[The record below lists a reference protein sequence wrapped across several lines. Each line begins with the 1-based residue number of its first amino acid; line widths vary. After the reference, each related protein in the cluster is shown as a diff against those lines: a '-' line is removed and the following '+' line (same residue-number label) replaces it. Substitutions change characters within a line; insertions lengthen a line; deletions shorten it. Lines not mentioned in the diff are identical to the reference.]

1 MGYKFMNH
9 GIRIRTGLSILLL
22 IAMLGANVGW
32 SAGRGEIIWRSF
44 LETGDV
50 DAAIEGF
57 SRALEED
64 SGDVMAQAGR
74 SYLSECRVDEGE
86 ALSAFLDALEAG
98 AASPEA
104 PLFLLEASRRVS
116 GREDAA
122 VMLER
127 LDALLQRGDVADH
140 VLDRMKFARAQLF
153 QQLGKWSDAETA
165 FRELNFLTQFWVCGP
180 FDNTEK
186 RGHSQAYGPEES
198 LDLSA
203 TYPGRRRDVSWRPLL
218 VDPYDGYI
226 DLHASVQPSHESTVY
241 LTMQIDSPGAQRAK
255 LSLGYAGAVKA
266 WINGE
271 LAMDVNRYH
280 AALPDQAEA
289 SCQLREGLNT
299 LLVKVSAPQKGQF
312 GLYARMIA
320 EDEIQQVALTP
331 DEQPDLKNDTPQP
344 GQQVEDNTFL
354 FEATSV
360 KQLKAL
366 GENAGRDPQRTLFYV
381 RMLSLLETADQN
393 DQSTNALM
401 GAMCKRYPGNPLLLR
416 HLGDTEPQDNRQRLA
431 YALVLESDPADLAA
445 FMGLLN
451 YYRNSAYATKGFELI
466 REWEKDHKV
475 PLSARILQAQMLRK
489 QGLAEAA
496 AGLLLEH
503 EDKLGG
509 EGYMLLLECLG
520 DSVSREQQLDI
531 LKRALED
538 DPMNAEVVHTL
549 RRIAMRNGNLDSVEV
564 FIKHEQRIDPFSVT
578 GKMDL
583 ALYHQANGDDAAAL
597 QALADI
603 QRISPDDFQ
612 THRMIAVANHA
623 LGNEGR
629 ALQALARAQEI
640 LPSDPWCIDYQELL
654 QPDEENYAAP
664 YLRDWREVEPPA
676 SLDLSKA
683 NYLTLMSQ
691 TIVKVFPNG
700 NSSRTVQEAVK
711 VLTDTG
717 VRMEQVRPI
726 YYEAGT
732 EDVVIKRAR
741 VYKPDGSAFD
751 APPARK
757 QSASSAADA
766 QARLYMDYMV
776 AVVQFPALE
785 KGCTID
791 LEYEVVSKNDNIF
804 ADFFGDQF
812 YIGDGRY
819 EPTADTEYVLI
830 TPKSRAFYWKYTGPN
845 YPASVLAG
853 SPPVLEAKPNI
864 IEENGERT
872 YQWRFTNLPA
882 LPREPLMPAAVEILP
897 YIKVT
902 TFETWSEMSDWY
914 WNLIENQL
922 KPGPVVKERLQF
934 VLQEYRRKRGL
945 DQERELTDWEK
956 VRAVNEYV
964 NTGIR
969 YLGLEFGIDG
979 FKPHKVDEICNAQY
993 GDCKDK
999 ASLAIAML
1007 GELGIEARM
1016 VILRT
1021 TDKGEIDYELP
1032 SLNLFNHA
1040 IYYLPD
1046 LDGKDYWIDG
1056 TATFFD
1062 ASELPPGDQGSYSLI
1077 IEPGGDYFFKRI
1089 RYSEAADNGGE
1100 YTTALR
1106 IDEQGNAEGIRI
1118 SEFRGLYNPI
1128 VRRTYENETKA
1139 KEVVERILVSRYPG
1153 GSSSNID
1160 LSNLEDYATSERLAY
1175 ELNIP
1180 QFGVKQ
1186 GNSLA
1191 FPTTLFSD
1199 DLSQRYAQLTAREY
1213 DLVLSYPWTRTNI
1226 TRFEMPKGG
1235 DAIQAPSNQKIESEF
1250 GEYVRTI
1257 KVDGNNIEIRE
1268 DLKFLPVRVEK
1279 DKYGEFR
1286 EFCRLVDLYQSENVI
1301 LNQ

>member
-1 MGYKFMNH
+1 MMNP
-9 GIRIRTGLSILLL
+9 IRTRFSILLL
-22 IAMLGANVGW
+22 VGLLGANVAW

-50 DAAIEGF
+50 AAAIEGF
-57 SRALEED
+57 DRTLEED
-64 SGDVMAQAGR
+64 ADDLMAQAGR
-74 SYLSECRVDEGE
+74 AYLSECRVEEGE
-86 ALSAFLDALEAG
+86 TLSAFLDALENG
-98 AASPEA
+98 ASSPEA
-104 PLFLLEASRRVS
+104 PLFLLEAYHRVS

-122 VMLER
+122 AMLER
-127 LDALLQRGDVADH
+127 LGALLQRDDLVSH
-140 VLDRMKFARAQLF
+140 VSDRALFARAQLL
-153 QQLGKWSDAETA
+153 QKLGKWSDAETA
-165 FRELNFLTQFWVCGP
+165 FGELNFLTQFWVCGP

-203 TYPGRRRDVSWRPLL
+203 TSPGRRRDVTWRPLL

-226 DLHASVQPSHESTVY
+226 DLHASVQPAQESTVY
-241 LTMQIDSPGAQRAK
+241 LASQVNSPSDQRVK

-266 WINGE
+266 WLNGV
-271 LAMDVNRYH
+271 LVMDVNRYH

-289 SCQLREGLNT
+289 ACELREGRNT
-299 LLVKVSAPQKGQF
+299 LLVKVSAPKEGAF
-312 GLYARMIA
+312 GLYARFVA
-320 EDEIQQVALTP
+320 DEELSEVALAT
-331 DEQPDLKNDTPQP
+331 DAQPDLKNDTPKP
-344 GQQVEDNTFL
+344 DQQVNDDAFL
-354 FEATSV
+354 FEATSI
-360 KQLKAL
+360 KQLKAF

-431 YALVLESDPADLAA
+431 YDLVLESDPDDLAA

-475 PLSARILQAQMLRK
+475 PLSARLLQAQMLRK
-489 QGLAEAA
+489 QGLGEAA
-496 AGLLLEH
+496 AGLLLQYE
-503 EDKLGG
+503 ENLGG
-509 EGYMLLLECLG
+509 EGLMLLLEFLG

-549 RRIAMRNGNLDSVEV
+549 RRIALRNGNLDSVDV
-564 FIKHEQRIDPFSVT
+564 FIKHENRIDPFSVT
-578 GKMDL
+578 GLMDL
-583 ALYHQANGDDAAAL
+583 ALYYQSSGNDEAAL
-597 QALADI
+597 RTLADI
-603 QRISPDDFQ
+603 QRITPDDFQ
-612 THRMIAVANHA
+612 THRMTAVANHA
-623 LGNEGR
+623 LGNEAK

-640 LPSDPWCIDYQELL
+640 LPSDPWCIDYQEML

-683 NYLTLMSQ
+683 NYLTLLSQ

-700 NSSRTVQEAVK
+700 NSSRTVQEAVT

-717 VRMEQVRPI
+717 VRMQQVRPI

-732 EDVVIKRAR
+732 EDVVVKRAR
-741 VYKPDGSAFD
+741 VHKPDGSAFD

-776 AVVQFPALE
+776 AVLQFPALE
-785 KGCTID
+785 KGCTIE

-830 TPKSRAFYWKYTGPN
+830 TPQSRAFYWKYIGPN

-853 SPPVLEAKPNI
+853 SPPELQEEPVVK
-864 IEENGERT
+864 EENGERA
-872 YQWRFTNLPA
+872 YQWRYTNLPA
-882 LPREPLMPAAVEILP
+882 LPREPLMPAAVEVLP
-897 YIKVT
+897 YIKIS
-902 TFETWSEMSDWY
+902 TFETWSDMSDWY
-914 WNLIENQL
+914 WNLIEDQL
-922 KPGPVVKERLQF
+922 EPGPVVKERLEF

-945 DQERELTDWEK
+945 GQERELTDWEK

-999 ASLAIAML
+999 AALAVAML

-1077 IEPGGDYFFKRI
+1077 IEPGGEYFFKRI
-1089 RYSEAADNGGE
+1089 RFSEAADNGGE

-1106 IDEQGNAEGIRI
+1106 IDEDGNAEGIRI

-1175 ELNIP
+1175 ELAIP
-1180 QFGVKQ
+1180 QFGTKQ
-1186 GNSLA
+1186 ANSLA

-1199 DLSQRYAQLTAREY
+1199 DLSQRYAQLTNREY

-1235 DAIQAPSNQKIESEF
+1235 DAIEVPSDRTIESEF
-1250 GEYVRTI
+1250 GDYTRVIT
-1257 KVDGNNIEIRE
+1257 VDGNNIEIRE
-1268 DLKFLPVRVEK
+1268 ELKFLPVRVEK